1 MAVILVKVWR
11 PRRNGTFAATCIVWL
26 RQPNARIA
34 HYGSVQA
41 HDFGT
46 AQMST
51 RARQNLLTQLR
62 DENDQ
67 HTYPFVPDTMVYTMP
82 TARPAAGRSP
92 QIVEIPAEIFTVE
105 GTNEDAL
112 AQVTPAINNLRLD
125 LSRVAQEI
133 ENTQPRREQGGVA
146 DAGDD
151 EDEEE

>member
-51 RARQNLLTQLR
+51 QARQNLSNQLR

-67 HTYPFVPDTMVYTMP
+67 HTYPFVPETMVYTVP
-82 TARPAAGRSP
+82 TAHPAAGRSP
-92 QIVEIPAEIFTVE
+92 QIVEIPAEIFMVE
-105 GTNEDAL
+105 GTNEDAV

-133 ENTQPRREQGGVA
+133 ENSLPGQEQGGVA
-146 DAGDD
+146 DAGED